1 MSTTA
6 MISTGIN
13 ELDQRLG
20 GLVPGRYY
28 LLTGTPGAGKT
39 SACLHFL
46 TEGLRAGERCAILTQ
61 ENPDDLF
68 AQAEFV
74 GYDLREAVAD
84 ESLVLLQ
91 YRLDFS
97 DNYARAGNPRALVN
111 EFMGVI
117 GDDRPQRLV
126 VDSIVPFIQAGG
138 VIHGAV
144 NSLIQMMEETQ
155 ATAYFTVP
163 GDLGDSFY
171 ARLYDPV
178 VSGTAGIL
186 HFEMDHGDIRRISIR
201 KIRQT
206 PASTEPLQFVIR
218 AGLGIVGL
226 TPTAPAPASAA
237 PGAATAVA
245 GGAPGATSTTNRVA
259 LVNSGGFLGGELYTS
274 LDRTYTLDTF
284 ASEAEALPA
293 VCHGYDCVLVAVDPV
308 SADATLSFV
317 RSVRRSSGVPMV
329 LLSEGEGLRGST
341 RTRALRAGA
350 DEFLVLG
357 ESGQGLLARIEGA
370 RARGHRDTLQRLRP
384 ERLLVQ
390 PRDDAGRALVLPEE
404 EILRA
409 VRHHLKAS
417 AHPFF
422 ALVRLAVPADLL
434 DVTWDVL
441 CRGLRLDD
449 GDLIARGT
457 GRNELVLYL
466 HDISRRHARE
476 LLTRVFAA
484 DPRLEAVEV
493 QVDHYPA
500 DMPRLQPWLGAGEA
514 RGTEVVQAA
523 G

>member
-68 AQAEFV
+68 AQSEFV
-74 GYDLREAVAD
+74 GHDLREAVAD

-186 HFEMDHGDIRRISIR
+186 HFEMDHGDIRRICIR

-226 TPTAPAPASAA
+226 APAAPPSAPASVPAPDTTPAA
-237 PGAATAVA
+237 
-245 GGAPGATSTTNRVA
+245 NRVA
-259 LVNSGGFLGGELYTS
+259 LVNSGGFLGGELYAS
-274 LDRTYTLDTF
+274 LEHAYALDTF
-284 ASEAEALPA
+284 ASEAEALPM
-293 VCHGYDCVLVAVDPV
+293 VCNGYDCVLVAVDPV
-308 SADATLSFV
+308 SADTTLSFV
-317 RSVRRSSGVPMV
+317 RSVRRTSGVPMV

-390 PRDDAGRALVLPEE
+390 PRDDAGRPLVLPEE

-422 ALVRLAVPADLL
+422 ALVRLRVPADLL
-434 DVTWDVL
+434 DVTWDAL

-457 GRNELVLYL
+457 ARNELVLYL

-476 LLTRVFAA
+476 LLTRVFAV
-484 DPRLEAVEV
+484 DPRLDAVDV

-500 DMPRLQPWLGAGEA
+500 DMPRLQPWLGGGEA

>member
-74 GYDLREAVAD
+74 GYDLRDAVAD

-111 EFMGVI
+111 EFMAVI

-226 TPTAPAPASAA
+226 TPAPVAEAPATRTMAAAGTIGPAPS
-237 PGAATAVA
+237 
-245 GGAPGATSTTNRVA
+245 GGGNRVA
-259 LVNSGGFLGGELYTS
+259 LVNSGGFLGGELYAS
-274 LDRTYTLDTF
+274 LEHTYDLDTF
-284 ASEAEALPA
+284 ASEAEALARVP
-293 VCHGYDCVLVAVDPV
+293 VGYDCVLVAVDPV
-308 SADATLSFV
+308 SADTTLSFV
-317 RSVRRSSGVPMV
+317 RTVRRSSGVPIV

-357 ESGQGLLARIEGA
+357 ESGQGLLARIEAA

-390 PRDDAGRALVLPEE
+390 PRDDAGRPLVLPEE

-409 VRHHLKAS
+409 VKHHLKAS

-422 ALVRLAVPADLL
+422 ALVRLQVPADLL
-434 DVTWDVL
+434 DVTWEVL

-457 GRNELVLYL
+457 ARNELVLYL

-476 LLTRVFAA
+476 LLARVFAA
-484 DPRLEAVEV
+484 DPRLDAVEV

-500 DMPRLQPWLGAGEA
+500 DMPRLQPWLAEA
-514 RGTEVVQAA
+514 RGSEAVQAV